1 MKVIVIILSFLL
13 LAQSM
18 VLCSGSLQTLA
29 DLWQHTKLSQETI
42 CEATSHNMP
51 KSCCSADAKSS
62 CTEDSPKSNDKGCC
76 GDDCR
81 CFCSVKVFTQRLHVF
96 RLSEKTDEKYSGQ
109 VNTLR
114 NFHSF
119 DYHPSISYPPQT

>member
-18 VLCSGSLQTLA
+18 VLCSGSLQALA
-29 DLWQHTKLSQETI
+29 DLWQHTKPSHETVCEMNSQ
-42 CEATSHNMP
+42 NMT
-51 KSCCSADAKSS
+51 KSCCSADTGSS
-62 CTEDSPKSNDKGCC
+62 CNRDESSSRDNGCC

-96 RLSEKTDEKYSGQ
+96 RLAEETDEKYAGQ

-119 DYHPSISYPPQT
+119 DYHPSISYPPQA